1 MSVQWTLYASELIS
15 TFWFSHNFWLR
26 VLFSLQRC
34 HLCIILIT
42 GLLTRNN
49 DAHSVKYTHF
59 KQGNFF
65 SRLIFFSK
73 SCSKSMRQ
81 RNNKVTFLFLFQK
94 QSFADVLLNKCSK
107 TFCKFDR
114 KIPLLDS
121 LFNKV
126 AVLKACNF
134 VNKRLQHK
142 CFPVK
147 FAKTFNKKF

>member
-1 MSVQWTLYASELIS
+1 
-15 TFWFSHNFWLR
+15 
-26 VLFSLQRC
+26 
-34 HLCIILIT
+34 
-42 GLLTRNN
+42 
-49 DAHSVKYTHF
+49 
-59 KQGNFF
+59 
-65 SRLIFFSK
+65 
-73 SCSKSMRQ
+73 MRQ

-147 FAKTFNKKF
+147 FAKTFKKKF